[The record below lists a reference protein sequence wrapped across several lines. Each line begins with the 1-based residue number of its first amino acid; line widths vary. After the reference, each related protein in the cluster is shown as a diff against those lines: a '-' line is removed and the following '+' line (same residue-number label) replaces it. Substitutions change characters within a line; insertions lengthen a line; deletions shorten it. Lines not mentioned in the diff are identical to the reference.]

1 MEKEWTIEEFEREV
15 KKLIE
20 KFHGEVKYCSGNP
33 FLLSLRGAND
43 EAISYLCHCEKSFGR
58 RTTWQSQRVAFP

>member
-20 KFHGEVKYCSGNP
+20 KFHGEVKYCSGKP
-33 FLLSLRGAND
+33 FLLSLRG
-43 EAISYLCHCEKSFGR
+43 
-58 RTTWQSQRVAFP
+58 T